1 MARATVT
8 AHVKAAGFGS
18 RNKNWEEIT
27 MVVAIAQQNGMVSG
41 HFGKCASF
49 ALYTVEDGKVTGKR
63 DLDTSAHGHALLAG
77 FLKEHGAD
85 AVICGGMG
93 QGAKEKLDALG
104 ITAMTGVTGSV
115 ELAAEQYA
123 AGTLTFTNGAS
134 CAGHDHHHGEGH
146 TCSCG
151 K

>member
-1 MARATVT
+1 MEVALVPT
-8 AHVKAAGFGS
+8 HVKAAGFMG
-18 RNKNWEEIT
+18 RNEWEDHN
-27 MVVAIAQQNGMVSG
+27 MVVAIAQENGKVCG

-49 ALYTVEDGKVTGKR
+49 ALVTVENGKVTGHS

-77 FLKEHGAD
+77 YLKQHGAQ

-93 QGAKEKLDALG
+93 QGAKNKLDELG
-104 ITAMTGVTGSV
+104 MTVMTGVTGDV
-115 ELAAEQYA
+115 QQVAEQFA
-123 AGTLTFTNGAS
+123 AGTLVFSDGAS
-134 CAGHDHHHGEGH
+134 CAGHDHHHSEGH